1 MWWRWCFVTCWV
13 ARSLGVWASLP
24 QTKAVWVSA
33 GCWHCQLQ
41 GHAEAEAWLL
51 LLQGQRLLSIS
62 PLPPHL
68 CPLPPP
74 LFPQGR
80 QINMQN
86 RGKCKGIWLLGWV
99 KRINSLWLGDM
110 PYGVLEMGQYWFRSW
125 LGAIWHQAMTWTN
138 IDFAAIRSP
147 WTDIKPCIFSGKA
160 HAMNCKQK
168 KYLPNNF
175 GFDKSPFSLGPNE
188 LIFCRA
194 LYSTTPYVGVLAL
207 HGYFADS
214 LS

>member
-1 MWWRWCFVTCWV
+1 MAVVFCDVLGGTFPGSLGQPPPDKGSLSQCWV
-13 ARSLGVWASLP
+13 LTLPASGSCWSRSLVAAAAGTKTSL
-24 QTKAVWVSA
+24 
-33 GCWHCQLQ
+33 HL
-41 GHAEAEAWLL
+41 
-51 LLQGQRLLSIS
+51 

-68 CPLPPP
+68 CPHPPP

-99 KRINSLWLGDM
+99 KRINSLWLCDM
-110 PYGVLEMGQYWFRSW
+110 PYGVLEMGQYWTRSW

-138 IDFAAIRSP
+138 IDLAAIRSP
-147 WTDIKPCIFSGKA
+147 WADIKPCIFSGKA